1 MESEDIEEIMGD
13 PVWNVEDRDR
23 GIMDL
28 WNNKLHT
35 IHILKINSVKTL
47 LVRLVISFNIY
58 SFIFVRR
65 ILINLF
71 ILTVFAV

>member
-28 WNNKLHT
+28 WNNKLHN

-47 LVRLVISFNIY
+47 LVRLVIFFNTTYTVSFFTTN
-58 SFIFVRR
+58 F
-65 ILINLF
+65 N
-71 ILTVFAV
+71 

>member
-28 WNNKLHT
+28 WNNKLHN
-35 IHILKINSVKTL
+35 IHILKL
-47 LVRLVISFNIY
+47 Q
-58 SFIFVRR
+58 
-65 ILINLF
+65 
-71 ILTVFAV
+71 TVLE

>member
-28 WNNKLHT
+28 WNYKLH

-47 LVRLVISFNIY
+47 LVRLVIFFNTTYTVSFFTTN
-58 SFIFVRR
+58 F
-65 ILINLF
+65 N
-71 ILTVFAV
+71 